1 MTAVAH
7 ERPTATP
14 STAPTSTTRARAD
27 VVLAVIV
34 AGAVGCVGL
43 WWQNTPSLNGLGDW
57 LTNAGRIT
65 GLLAGYAMVVLV
77 ALMAR
82 IPPLERGI
90 GADKLARW
98 HAMGGRY
105 SVSLVVAHGLL
116 ITWGYAVTAHTSVV
130 SQGKTL
136 LLSYP
141 DVLMA
146 TVAGLLLVGVGI
158 TSARAARKRLS
169 YETWFYLHFYTYL
182 AIALAFSHQFASGAE
197 FIDNGLARWV
207 WGALYAAVGAAI
219 GDLWWVSS
227 PYSLSAPVS
236 PTTMRITVKDLG
248 EHSRSLAHLK
258 PGTRIL
264 TEGPYGAMT
273 ADLRTQRKVL
283 LLAGG
288 VGITPLRALFET
300 LPAAPGDLTL
310 LYRSSAAKDVV
321 FTDELEAIAAQRQ
334 ANLHIVTGRRAE
346 LGGDPLSAASLT
358 AALPDL
364 AQHDVYLC
372 GPDGM
377 TSAAT
382 RALSQAGVPKRRI
395 HHESFA
401 L

>member
-1 MTAVAH
+1 VVRGRHLSELQAQSGQFF
-7 ERPTATP
+7 RWRFL
-14 STAPTSTTRARAD
+14 TR
-27 VVLAVIV
+27 
-34 AGAVGCVGL
+34 
-43 WWQNTPSLNGLGDW
+43 
-57 LTNAGRIT
+57 
-65 GLLAGYAMVVLV
+65 
-77 ALMAR
+77 
-82 IPPLERGI
+82 
-90 GADKLARW
+90 
-98 HAMGGRY
+98 
-105 SVSLVVAHGLL
+105 
-116 ITWGYAVTAHTSVV
+116 
-130 SQGKTL
+130 
-136 LLSYP
+136 
-141 DVLMA
+141 
-146 TVAGLLLVGVGI
+146 
-158 TSARAARKRLS
+158 
-169 YETWFYLHFYTYL
+169 
-182 AIALAFSHQFASGAE
+182 
-197 FIDNGLARWV
+197 
-207 WGALYAAVGAAI
+207 
-219 GDLWWVSS
+219 DLWWVSS